1 MSTQKETKT
10 QKTIVNDFVT
20 IHTGDCV
27 NVMKNMEDKCID
39 LIVTSPPY
47 WGQRDYKNAAQWG
60 NESHVKDYIKN
71 MIEWAKECHR
81 ILKDTGCLFLNI
93 GDKYSKK
100 GLKLIPERIAIAMS
114 DNGWILRNN
123 IIWYKPNHMPTSVK
137 DRFCNTYEY

>member
-1 MSTQKETKT
+1 
-10 QKTIVNDFVT
+10 
-20 IHTGDCV
+20 
-27 NVMKNMEDKCID
+27 MEDKCID

-60 NESHVKDYIKN
+60 NESDVKDYIKN

-137 DRFCNTYEY
+137 DRFCNTYEYVYFCTKDDVRFDASTKFKYKILYIFNALTTK